1 MRTRHLVGLIVP
13 LLLIAVVVA
22 AKSHRQTT
30 LAGAAPAEAVKLI
43 DAPTEWV
50 AFSADYVKG
59 YPGKDEVVGRFMRAS
74 NGSDRLESG
83 PPDDPARVIF
93 IHNIARSLYYSKRIA
108 SDGRVVWVSGPMSLP
123 ADGWKPMQMR
133 EEPGRHVMLQDSI
146 EGRAVLQAGSHGTVM
161 LLAPSLNYHPLVRR
175 VIATGYHELYR
186 HVTLGEPAEDLF
198 EPPPGSEI
206 RHTDKVGGIEVTI
219 LKDAAMPK

>member
-13 LLLIAVVVA
+13 LLLIAAMVA
-22 AKSHRQTT
+22 AKGRRQATD
-30 LAGAAPAEAVKLI
+30 ASQAVTLI
-43 DAPTEWV
+43 DAPTAWV

-83 PPDDPARVIF
+83 PPGDPARVVF
-93 IHNIARSLYYSKRIA
+93 IHNIGRSLYYSKRIGA
-108 SDGRVVWVSGPMSLP
+108 DGRVFWISGPMTLP

-133 EEPGRHVMLQDSI
+133 EVPGRHVMLQDSV

-161 LLAPSLNYHPLVRR
+161 LLAPSLNYLPLVRR
-175 VIATGYHELYR
+175 VVATGYHELYR
-186 HVTLGEPAEDLF
+186 NVTLGEPAEDLF
-198 EPPPGSEI
+198 DPPAGADV
-206 RHTDKVGGIEVTI
+206 RHTDKVGGIEVVI
-219 LKDAAMPK
+219 PKDAAMPK